1 MKLKMC
7 SVAIALSALFA
18 QPFNRAYPIGVTR
31 TNRRIAT
38 LMVHTS
44 PLDQAGTGDAGGM
57 NIYVCEAAQNMAAMG
72 VEVDIFTR
80 RTNTEVAAIVE
91 VSPGV
96 RVIQLN
102 VGPVSGVTK
111 EQLPNLIPALA
122 EEFKKALVATH
133 YDVIHS
139 HYWISG
145 KVAMPVAK
153 ELNIPLVHTMHT
165 MARVKNLNLAEGE
178 MPEPMIRVQGET
190 QVVAAADSLIAN
202 TDAEAAS
209 LVSLYEAC
217 PDNVSVVSPG
227 VNLKV
232 FTAGA
237 GKAAAREFVG
247 LPKDAHIITFVGRIQ
262 PHKGPEVLIRAV
274 AEMVQHSPHL
284 RPKLV
289 TNIIGGASGAN
300 QSEVERLKE
309 LTSWL
314 GIDDV
319 VRFAP
324 PVARQDLPQWYRA
337 ADLVC
342 VPSYSESFGLVAL
355 EAQACGTPVV
365 ATAVGG
371 LRTAVADGISG
382 VLVDGHNPRAW
393 SSVLARLIQEP
404 QRRVLLSMGAVE
416 HASHFGWDATSR
428 GTLDIY
434 DRVLSARV
442 DAAKNIG

>member
-1 MKLKMC
+1 MAFT
-7 SVAIALSALFA
+7 S
-18 QPFNRAYPIGVTR
+18 
-31 TNRRIAT
+31 RRVAT

-57 NIYVCEAAQNMAAMG
+57 NIYVVEAAQNMAAQG
-72 VEVDIFTR
+72 VKVDIFTR
-80 RTNTEVAAIVE
+80 RTNSEIADVVDVA
-91 VSPGV
+91 PGV

-102 VGPVSGVTK
+102 VGPVTGVTK
-111 EQLPNLIPALA
+111 EQLPKMIPDLSAA
-122 EEFKKALVATH
+122 FKETLSKEN

-145 KVAMPVAK
+145 KVAMPVSK
-153 ELNIPLVHTMHT
+153 ELKIPLVHTMHT

-178 MPEPMIRVQGET
+178 TPEPMIRVQGET
-190 QVVAAADSLIAN
+190 QIVAAADALVAN

-232 FTAGA
+232 FTPGA
-237 GKAAAREFVG
+237 GRATAREIVG
-247 LPKDAHIITFVGRIQ
+247 LDKDAHIITFVGRIQ
-262 PHKGPEVLIRAV
+262 PHKGPEVLIRSI
-274 AEMVQHSPHL
+274 AELVSHSPHL
-284 RPKLV
+284 RTKLIV
-289 TNIIGGASGAN
+289 NIIGGASGAN

-309 LTSWL
+309 LTTWL

-324 PVARQDLPQWYRA
+324 PVLREELPNWYRA
-337 ADLVC
+337 SDLVC

-382 VLVDGHNPRAW
+382 VLVDGHDPRAW
-393 SSVLARLIQEP
+393 SSVLGRLLQEP

-434 DRVLSARV
+434 DRVLTARADV
-442 DAAKNIG
+442 KKNIG

>member
-1 MKLKMC
+1 MT
-7 SVAIALSALFA
+7 S
-18 QPFNRAYPIGVTR
+18 
-31 TNRRIAT
+31 RRIAT

-72 VEVDIFTR
+72 VQVDIFTR
-80 RTNTEVAAIVE
+80 RTNTEVADVVE
-91 VSPGV
+91 VAPGV

-111 EQLPNLIPALA
+111 ELLPKLIPDLSAA
-122 EEFKKALVATH
+122 FKEALVNTR
-133 YDVIHS
+133 YDIIHS

-153 ELNIPLVHTMHT
+153 ELGIPLVHTMHT

-178 MPEPMIRVQGET
+178 VPEPMIRVQGET
-190 QVVAAADSLIAN
+190 QVVAAADALVAN

-217 PDNVSVVSPG
+217 PDNVLVVSPG

-232 FTAGA
+232 FTPGA
-237 GKAAAREFVG
+237 GRAAARDVVG
-247 LPKDAHIITFVGRIQ
+247 LDKDAHIITFVGRIQ
-262 PHKGPEVLIRAV
+262 PHKGPEVLIRSI
-274 AEMVQHSPHL
+274 AELVSHSPHL
-284 RPKLV
+284 RTKLIV
-289 TNIIGGASGAN
+289 NIIGGASGAN

-309 LTSWL
+309 LVSWL
-314 GIDDV
+314 HIDDV

-324 PVARQDLPQWYRA
+324 PVPREDLPNWYRA
-337 ADLVC
+337 SDLVC

-382 VLVDGHNPRAW
+382 VLVDGHDPRAW
-393 SSVLARLIQEP
+393 SSVLARLLQEP

-442 DAAKNIG
+442 DAKKNIG

>member
-1 MKLKMC
+1 
-7 SVAIALSALFA
+7 
-18 QPFNRAYPIGVTR
+18 
-31 TNRRIAT
+31 
-38 LMVHTS
+38 MVHTS

-57 NIYVCEAAQNMAAMG
+57 NIYVLEAAQNMAAMG

-80 RTNTEVAAIVE
+80 RTNTEVADIVE
-91 VSPGV
+91 VSAGV

-102 VGPVSGVTK
+102 VGPVTGITK
-111 EQLPNLIPALA
+111 EQLPNFIPALA
-122 EEFKKALVATH
+122 EEFKKALLATH

-232 FTAGA
+232 FTSGA

-274 AEMVQHSPHL
+274 AELVSHSPHL
-284 RPKLV
+284 RTKLV

-319 VRFAP
+319 VCFAP

-337 ADLVC
+337 ADLIC

-382 VLVDGHNPRAW
+382 VLVDGHDPRAW

-434 DRVLSARV
+434 DRVLSARS
-442 DAAKNIG
+442 DAQKNIG

>member
-1 MKLKMC
+1 MN
-7 SVAIALSALFA
+7 
-18 QPFNRAYPIGVTR
+18 P
-31 TNRRIAT
+31 RIAT

-44 PLDQAGTGDAGGM
+44 PLDQPGAGDAGGM
-57 NIYVCEAAQNMAAMG
+57 NIYVVESAERMAAMG
-72 VEVDIFTR
+72 VSVDIFTR
-80 RTNTEVAAIVE
+80 RHSPDLPDIVE
-91 VSPGV
+91 LSTGV
-96 RVIQLN
+96 RVRHLN
-102 VGPVSGVTK
+102 IGANSATK
-111 EQLPNLIPALA
+111 EELPALIPNISDAFSAVL
-122 EEFKKALVATH
+122 EKEK

-153 ELNIPLVHTMHT
+153 KFGIPLAHTMHT
-165 MARVKNLNLAEGE
+165 MARVKNMNLAEGE
-178 MPEPMIRVQGET
+178 RPEPMIRVQGET
-190 QVVAAADSLIAN
+190 QVVAAANALIAN

-227 VNLKV
+227 VDLYT
-232 FTAGA
+232 FTAGS
-237 GKAAAREFVG
+237 GRKAAREAVG
-247 LPKDAHIITFVGRIQ
+247 LPQDAHILAFVGRIQ

-274 AEMVQHSPHL
+274 AEMLNHSPHL
-284 RPKLV
+284 RPKLI
-289 TNIIGGASGAN
+289 TIIMGGASGTGLG
-300 QSEVERLKE
+300 EVERLKD
-309 LTSWL
+309 LVSWL
-314 GIDDV
+314 NISDV
-319 VRFAP
+319 VRFEN
-324 PVARQDLPQWYRA
+324 PVPRAQIPQWYRA

-382 VLVDGHNPRAW
+382 VLVDGHDPRAW

-404 QRRVLLSMGAVE
+404 QRRVLLSMGAIE
-416 HASHFGWDATSR
+416 HASHFGWDATAR

-434 DRVLSARV
+434 DRIIATSASAASAR
-442 DAAKNIG
+442 KIIG